1 MSHHVRIK
9 ICGISEETALQA
21 AVQSGADYIGFVCY
35 AGSPRHVEPEVAAE
49 LASMIPDGIEP
60 VGLFVDAPMDE
71 MLAWPH
77 EWIQLHGRE
86 DEQVAEELRSEGY
99 QIIRGF
105 HFDPV
110 TVERWDRC
118 PAVDRLVID
127 GSTVGGTGEAFDHEA
142 LKAMSSMLETPLLVA
157 GGLTPTNVASL
168 IETMAPW
175 GVDVSSGVES
185 SRGRKNPELIEA
197 FCAAVRAASA

>member
-1 MSHHVRIK
+1 
-9 ICGISEETALQA
+9 
-21 AVQSGADYIGFVCY
+21 
-35 AGSPRHVEPEVAAE
+35 
-49 LASMIPDGIEP
+49 
-60 VGLFVDAPMDE
+60 MDE

-105 HFDPV
+105 RFDPV